1 VPNLEGGRQGRGVI
15 KLISANGN
23 GGALMKSFPVQ
34 SVIVSALIGLAI
46 FSNAIVWGRDW
57 KLFAE
62 TDLYEC
68 FYDANDTAPSSENI
82 VDVWTKLEYTKKGV
96 NGIVAKFGKHYAD
109 LSYSLELWEINCAE
123 KKDRIL
129 SITEY
134 SAEGKILYADS
145 AEDKLPA
152 WKIIPRQSVDES
164 LYKAVCK

>member
-1 VPNLEGGRQGRGVI
+1 MKSLPVKLGVI
-15 KLISANGN
+15 G
-23 GGALMKSFPVQ
+23 
-34 SVIVSALIGLAI
+34 VIIGLTTFGYAEG
-46 FSNAIVWGRDW
+46 WGADW

-68 FYDANDTAPSSENI
+68 FYDANDTAPSSQNV

-109 LSYSLELWEINCAE
+109 LSYSLELWEVNCAE

-145 AEDKLPA
+145 AEERLPP
-152 WKIIPRQSVDES
+152 WKMIARQSVDES